1 MGLQGGAIPLAEAVE
16 LVMGMRRGP
25 SRVAPHNALRADPH
39 RVRLFCPVFS
49 VQRASN
55 AGSRVYRKPHTQIS
69 VFLYRVPL
77 TEPTR

>member
-1 MGLQGGAIPLAEAVE
+1 MAEAVE

-49 VQRASN
+49 VQPFLVLRASN
-55 AGSRVYRKPHTQIS
+55 AGSRAYRKPHTQIS
-69 VFLYRVPL
+69 VFLYHVPL
-77 TEPTR
+77 TEPTG